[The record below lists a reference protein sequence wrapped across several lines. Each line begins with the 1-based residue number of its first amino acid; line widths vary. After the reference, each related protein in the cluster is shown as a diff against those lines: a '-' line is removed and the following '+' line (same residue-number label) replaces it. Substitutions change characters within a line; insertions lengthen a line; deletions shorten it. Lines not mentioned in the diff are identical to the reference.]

1 MTTLEQRLKDD
12 VKTAMK
18 AGRKADLEV
27 LRMVLSDMKNVAI
40 AAGGERSGFDDE
52 LVMKILRKGVKTRT
66 ESATMYAEAG
76 REDLESKERA
86 QIIVLEAYLPQAM
99 DGDELAV
106 LVDAVIADLGAQTKK
121 EMGKVMKEVMARSGG
136 RADGKMVSALVGPK
150 LS

>member
-18 AGRKADLEV
+18 EGRKADLEV
-27 LRMVLSDMKNVAI
+27 LRMILSDMKNVAI
-40 AAGGERSGFDDE
+40 NEGGERTGFEDE
-52 LVMKILRKGVKTRT
+52 FVMKILRKGVKTRT

-76 REDLESKERA
+76 RDDLEQKERA
-86 QIIVLEAYLPQAM
+86 QITVLEAYLPQAM
-99 DGDELAV
+99 DGDELSA

-121 EMGKVMKEVMARSGG
+121 DMGKVMKEVMVRSSG
-136 RADGKMVSALVGPK
+136 RADGKQVSALVGPK